1 MTVLSTENQHELC
14 VLARKFGNLHVYGCW
29 WFCNN
34 PSIISST
41 TRMRLEM
48 LGTAFTAQHSDAR
61 VLDQLLYK
69 WRHSRDAIAPV
80 LAAQYAKLLDAGW
93 SLSEEDVRRD
103 VQLLFG
109 GAFEAFLA
117 K

>member
-1 MTVLSTENQHELC
+1 M
-14 VLARKFGNLHVYGCW
+14 LARKFGNLHIYGCW

-34 PSIISST
+34 PSIIEAT

-48 LGTAFTAQHSDAR
+48 LGTAFTCQHSDCR

-69 WRHSRDAIAPV
+69 WPHSREAVGGV
-80 LAAQYAKLLDAGW
+80 LEAQYAQLLRAGW
-93 SLSEEDVRRD
+93 ELTEADVARD
-103 VQLLFG
+103 VHLLFG
-109 GAFEAFLA
+109 GAYEQFMA

>member
-1 MTVLSTENQHELC
+1 M
-14 VLARKFGNLHVYGCW
+14 YGCW

-34 PSIISST
+34 PSIIDST

-48 LGTAFTAQHSDAR
+48 LGTAFTCQHLGLAR
-61 VLDQLLYK
+61 PGAAPYK
-69 WRHSRDAIAPV
+69 WRHSRQVIAPV
-80 LAAQYAKLLDAGW
+80 LSEQYARLVESGW
-93 SLSEEDVRRD
+93 EVTEADVERD

>member
-1 MTVLSTENQHELC
+1 
-14 VLARKFGNLHVYGCW
+14 VLARKFGNLHIYGCW

-34 PSIISST
+34 PSIIEAT

-48 LGTAFTAQHSDAR
+48 LGTAFTCQHSDSR

-69 WRHSRDAIAPV
+69 WPHSREVIWPLLV
-80 LAAQYAKLLDAGW
+80 AQYQNLVRAGW
-93 SLSEEDVRRD
+93 EVREEMVEQDVA
-103 VQLLFG
+103 LLFG
-109 GAFEAFLA
+109 GAFEAFMA